1 MYFFLALGIVM
12 GDYDITMI
20 EGVGMAIVHQHDKRS
35 GITYA
40 YESISHWDKE
50 KKQSRAKRTLIGR
63 VDDITGEIVPTR
75 GTNRPTKEIVA
86 NKTAKR
92 GPVPSMETSRKFY
105 GATYLLDVLGQ
116 RLGLVSDLKQCFPQ
130 SYKQIISL
138 AYYLILE
145 ADSPLSRFSKWSSL
159 HQHPYG
165 KDIPSQ
171 RSSEIFSSITE
182 EDRYRFFRLQ
192 AARRAELEYWAYD
205 ITSVSSYSEC
215 LKQIRYGY
223 NKEQDHLAQL
233 NLALVFGQESSL
245 PFYYRKLPGNVTD
258 VKTVRNMLADMD
270 FLNLKKVHLV
280 MDRGFYSTDNINE
293 LYKGHHKFLIGA
305 KLSLKLVKEQ
315 LDSVRHSLREWS
327 NYCESHEVFA
337 LCVPVTW
344 DYAQKR
350 PYKGDTI
357 RGGRRMYLHLYFN
370 SERAAEDEQRLTR
383 RLLALQKELQGG
395 VMKPENA
402 RLYDKY
408 FEIHET
414 PTRGIKVIAR
424 QEAIDEARKNYG
436 YFALISNEV
445 KDPVKA
451 LDIYRNKDLVEKAF
465 GNLKERLSMRR
476 LLVSSEQSLDGKLFV
491 QFVALIYIS
500 CIKQAMQKN
509 NLFGTYTLQGLLDQ
523 LDVIECFGRPGKNL
537 RVGEITKKQQE
548 LYTTLGVDP
557 PSSL

>member
-1 MYFFLALGIVM
+1 
-12 GDYDITMI
+12 
-20 EGVGMAIVHQHDKRS
+20 MAIVHQHDKRS

-63 VDDITGEIVPTR
+63 VDESTGEITPTK
-75 GTNRPTKEIVA
+75 GTNRPKNGIATPIA
-86 NKTAKR
+86 AKT
-92 GPVPSMETSRKFY
+92 GPVPSTETSRKFY
-105 GATYLLDVLGQ
+105 GATYLLDALGQ
-116 RLGLVSDLKQCFPQ
+116 RLGLDSDLKQCFPH

-159 HQHPYG
+159 HQHPHG
-165 KDIPSQ
+165 QDIPSQ
-171 RSSEIFSSITE
+171 RSSELFASITE
-182 EDRYRFFRLQ
+182 EDRYRFFQLQ
-192 AARRAELEYWAYD
+192 AERRCEKEYWAYD

-215 LKQIRYGY
+215 LKQVRYGY
-223 NKEQDHLAQL
+223 NKERDHLAQL

-258 VKTVRNMLADMD
+258 VKTVRNMLADID
-270 FLNLKKVHLV
+270 FLNLKRVHLV
-280 MDRGFYSTDNINE
+280 MDRGFYSINNIND
-293 LYKGHHKFLIGA
+293 LYKEHHKFLIGA
-305 KLSLKLVKEQ
+305 KLSLKLVKAQ

-337 LCVPVTW
+337 LCVPVKW
-344 DYAQKR
+344 NYSQER
-350 PYKGDTI
+350 PYKGDTL
-357 RGGRRMYLHLYFN
+357 RGERRMYLHLYFN

-383 RLLALQKELQGG
+383 HLLALQKELHSG
-395 VMKPENA
+395 VMKPENSK
-402 RLYDKY
+402 LYDKY

-414 PTRGIKVIAR
+414 PARGIKVIAR
-424 QEAIDEARKNYG
+424 QEAIDEARRNYG
-436 YFALISNEV
+436 NFALLSNEI

-451 LDIYRNKDLVEKAF
+451 LDVYRNKDLVEKAF

-491 QFVALIYIS
+491 QFVALIYLS
-500 CIKQAMQKN
+500 CIKKAMQENK
-509 NLFGTYTLQGLLDQ
+509 LFGKYTLQGLLDQ
-523 LDVIECFGRPGKNL
+523 FDVIECFGRPGKNL

-548 LYTTLGVDP
+548 LYNILEVAP